1 MLKAIISGCNGKM
14 GQVLAGLIENDPG
27 ITVSAGFDTLANSK
41 CSFPVYSKHKSCKE
55 EADVIIDFSN
65 SEGLDCLLEY
75 AVSKNIPLVIATT
88 GLSSSQLQ
96 KIKKASQ
103 YIPIFQSGNMSVG
116 INLVMKLVE
125 ETAKVLHENFDIE
138 IIEKHHNQKVD
149 APSGTALMLAESAKS
164 GLSEK
169 AEYVYNRTNV
179 RKKREK
185 NEIGIH
191 SLRGGTIVGEHS
203 VVFAGNDE
211 IIEINHTALSRNIF
225 GVGAIRAAKFVVTQ
239 KPSLYNMKDL
249 ISKEGKKSRREI
261 N

>member
-14 GQVLAGLIENDPG
+14 GQVLTALIENDPE
-27 ITVSAGFDTLANSK
+27 ITVSAGFDTNANSK

-65 SEGLDCLLEY
+65 AEGIEFLLEY
-75 AVSKNIPLVIATT
+75 AVSKKIPLVIATT
-88 GLSSSQLQ
+88 GLSNTQLQ
-96 KIKKASQ
+96 RINKAAQ
-103 YIPIFQSGNMSVG
+103 YTPIFQSGNMSVG

-125 ETAKVLHENFDIE
+125 EAARVLHETFDIE

-164 GLSEK
+164 VLSDK
-169 AEYVYNRTNV
+169 SEYVYNRTNV
-179 RKKREK
+179 RKKRDK

-225 GVGAIRAAKFVVTQ
+225 GLGAIRAAKFIVQQ
-239 KPSLYNMKDL
+239 KPGLYNMKNL
-249 ISKEGKKSRREI
+249 IK
-261 N
+261 